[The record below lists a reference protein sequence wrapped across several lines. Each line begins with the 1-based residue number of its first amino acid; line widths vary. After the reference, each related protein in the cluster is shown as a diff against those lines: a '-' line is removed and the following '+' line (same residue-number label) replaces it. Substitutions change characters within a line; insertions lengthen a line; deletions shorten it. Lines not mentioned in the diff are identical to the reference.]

1 MKSIYCSILLVAAML
16 FPGILPAQTG
26 GGTVVLLPAFSENVD
41 SMTLQILDSALEEEA
56 GKLGCT
62 LVDRDS
68 VAEKRPDLCV
78 TTACNESDD
87 FMALG
92 KAMDADLVVSPTV
105 KLLEGELTVYLA
117 VYTVATGAV
126 KATSGTTK
134 PSGLLVKVKSMMKET
149 LGEAGPPPAQPQPA
163 PPVAAPSPGAG
174 GTGGTGAG
182 APGVEEEE
190 VDEGDIV
197 ELSEAEEE
205 EEEVKGEGEEEEE
218 KGQKEKEEEKEEKGK
233 KKKKPDQKGRVP
245 IVVSAALWAML
256 EGTGICL
263 AADVDDWRVYL
274 PVILL
279 GGAAGAVVALGVTWK
294 FKVTSGDAAM
304 FDALTGWTMLNG
316 LLIPAAAGYN
326 SVDKISLGGSIGGAI
341 GLAGG
346 IALAALMDPYQGDAV
361 FMSMVGMWTAA
372 YGEMITGFIIPDNA
386 NSWFIAGLVSLDL
399 GLLAGGLASG
409 WVDISPTQSGVITL
423 VGLGGAA
430 VGAIAGVA
438 FVAKSDPDEGD
449 WKAFDGILLAGTTLG
464 IIAGVFVAPIAEKKL
479 KAKKK
484 KKGEKQQAELP
495 FFVYHSEDGWGF
507 GIPAITP
514 LTQGKNMGAYASI
527 LGGVF

>member
-1 MKSIYCSILLVAAML
+1 MGINMKSIYCSVLLIAAML
-16 FPGILPAQTG
+16 FPNLLPAQTG
-26 GGTVVLLPAFSENVD
+26 GSTVVLLPAFSENLD

-56 GKLGCT
+56 VKLGCT
-62 LVDRDS
+62 LVDRDN
-68 VAEKRPDLCV
+68 VAGKRPGLCV

-92 KAMDADLVVSPTV
+92 KAMEADLVVNATV
-105 KLLEGELTVYLA
+105 KLMEGELTVYLA
-117 VYTVATGAV
+117 VYTMASGAV
-126 KATSGTTK
+126 KATSGTTN
-134 PSGLLVKVKSMMKET
+134 PSGLLVKVKSMMKEM

-163 PPVAAPSPGAG
+163 PPVVAPSPGEPEKEG
-174 GTGGTGAG
+174 SGV
-182 APGVEEEE
+182 APPGIQEEE

-197 ELSEAEEE
+197 ELSEAQEEE
-205 EEEVKGEGEEEEE
+205 EEGDGEEEGDEE
-218 KGQKEKEEEKEEKGK
+218 KKEKDEKGK
-233 KKKKPDQKGRVP
+233 KKKEKDQEGRVP

-294 FKVTSGDAAM
+294 LKVTSGDAAM
-304 FDALTGWTMLNG
+304 FDALIGWTMLNG
-316 LLIPAAAGYN
+316 LLIPAAAGHN

-361 FMSMVGMWTAA
+361 FMSMVGLWTAA

-386 NSWFIAGLVSLDL
+386 NSWFIAGLVSLDI

-430 VGAIAGVA
+430 LGAIAGVA

-449 WKAFDGILLAGTTLG
+449 WKAFDGIILAGATLG
-464 IIAGVFVAPIAEKKL
+464 IIAGVFVAPIAEKRL
-479 KAKKK
+479 KKKKK
-484 KKGEKQQAELP
+484 KKGEKQKAELP
-495 FFVYHSEDGWGF
+495 FFVYHTEDGWGF
-507 GIPAITP
+507 GIPGITP
-514 LTQGKNMGAYASI
+514 LVYGNNMGAYANL

>member
-1 MKSIYCSILLVAAML
+1 MMKIYKKIVFSSVLLVASIFL
-16 FPGILPAQTG
+16 PGLLPAQAG
-26 GGTVVLLPAFSENVD
+26 GGSVVLLPTFSENVD
-41 SMTLQILDSALEEEA
+41 SMTLQILDSALDEEV
-56 GKLGCT
+56 GKLGYA

-68 VAEKRPDLCV
+68 VAEKRPGLCV

-92 KAMDADLVVSPTV
+92 KAMEADLVVNPTV

-117 VYTVATGAV
+117 VYTMATGAV

-134 PSGLLVKVKSMMKET
+134 ASGLLIKVKSMMRDT

-163 PPVAAPSPGAG
+163 PPVVAPSAGEPEKEGAG
-174 GTGGTGAG
+174 V
-182 APGVEEEE
+182 APLGVQEEE
-190 VDEGDIV
+190 VDEGDIL
-197 ELSEAEEE
+197 ELGEAQ
-205 EEEVKGEGEEEEE
+205 EEEE
-218 KGQKEKEEEKEEKGK
+218 KGDGEEEGDEEKKEKEEKGK

-263 AADVDDWRVYL
+263 AAEVDDWRVYL

-304 FDALTGWTMLNG
+304 FDALIGWTMLNG
-316 LLIPAAAGYN
+316 LLIPAAAGHN
-326 SVDKISLGGSIGGAI
+326 AVDKISLGGSIGGAI

-346 IALAALMDPYQGDAV
+346 IALVALMDPYQGDAV
-361 FMSMVGMWTAA
+361 FMSMVGMWAAA
-372 YGEMITGFIIPDNA
+372 YGEMITGFIIPDNT

-399 GLLAGGLASG
+399 GLIAGGLASG

-430 VGAIAGVA
+430 LGAIAGLA

-464 IIAGVFVAPIAEKKL
+464 IIAGVFVAPIAEKKM
-479 KAKKK
+479 KEKKK
-484 KKGEKQQAELP
+484 KKGEKQKAELP
-495 FFVYHSEDGWGF
+495 FFVYHTEDGWGF
-507 GIPAITP
+507 GIPGITP
-514 LTQGKNMGAYASI
+514 LVQGNNMGAYASI